1 MIPHPVEGIA
11 GSSYKTF
18 QYRWVSRRSN
28 AGIHPL
34 DHRLV
39 GSSLLVIFQLV
50 AQLEVALPLAVPN
63 RQFECHLSTPKA
75 RVAGWEVCGTSRPLV

>member
-1 MIPHPVEGIA
+1 MGAAFWEQHLDN
-11 GSSYKTF
+11 TF

-39 GSSLLVIFQLV
+39 CPSPRVIFQLV
-50 AQLEVALPLAVPN
+50 AELEVA
-63 RQFECHLSTPKA
+63 FECLLCNPKA
-75 RVAGWEVCGTSRPLV
+75 RVAGWEVCGTSRPLD